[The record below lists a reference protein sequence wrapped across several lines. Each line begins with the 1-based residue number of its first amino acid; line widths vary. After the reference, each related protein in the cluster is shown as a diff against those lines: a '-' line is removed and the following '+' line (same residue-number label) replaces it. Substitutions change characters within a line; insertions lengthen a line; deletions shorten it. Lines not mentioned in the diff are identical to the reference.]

1 MAYKDLLSSLDEKGQ
16 FNSKE
21 CIKGT
26 FIDPSLGSVAQNYI
40 NTADKYGSRIYP
52 LDFTKG
58 KIQNFRSVVYI
69 VYSIVTKT
77 HSFCSNILKR
87 LAIR

>member
-1 MAYKDLLSSLDEKGQ
+1 MAYKDLISSLDEEGE

-40 NTADKYGSRIYP
+40 NTVDKYGSRIYP

-58 KIQNFRSVVYI
+58 KPQ
-69 VYSIVTKT
+69 
-77 HSFCSNILKR
+77 ILGQ
-87 LAIR
+87 

>member
-1 MAYKDLLSSLDEKGQ
+1 MAYKDLISSLDEEGE

-26 FIDPSLGSVAQNYI
+26 FIDPSLGSIAQNYI

-58 KIQNFRSVVYI
+58 EKWYLKSVVYI
-69 VYSIVTKT
+69 VYFYYS
-77 HSFCSNILKR
+77 
-87 LAIR
+87 